1 MALIQSILIEMFVG
15 SDAVGQYTGNGRYI
29 VKFPACWS
37 KGPEEKLW
45 FDCIIWGNVVKTDK
59 PTAEEMGK
67 FAVWVGDN
75 VKEGDRI
82 IVRGRIEGTKEGTVT
97 LWNDKN
103 RVVHAS
109 YLDLT
114 VIELSITQPKAQRPV
129 RPAPAAATEEGDT
142 PISASSVPVGLQ
154 HQGPAKPAG
163 NPFSAFKKS

>member
-1 MALIQSILIEMFVG
+1 MALIQSMMIEMFVG
-15 SDAVGQYTGNGRYI
+15 GDAVGQYTGNGRYI

-45 FDCIIWGNVVKTDK
+45 FGCVIWGNVVKTDK

-67 FAVWVGDN
+67 FAVWAADN

-82 IVRGRIEGTKEGTVT
+82 IVRGRIEGTKEGTVN

-103 RVVHAS
+103 RVAHAS

-114 VIELSITQPKAQRPV
+114 VMELSITQPKAERPV
-129 RPAPAAATEEGDT
+129 RPAPAAAAEGGDT
-142 PISASSVPVGLQ
+142 PISASPVPVGLQ
-154 HQGPAKPAG
+154 HPGPARPTG

>member
-1 MALIQSILIEMFVG
+1 MALIQSMMRVMFAG
-15 SDAVGQYTGNGRYI
+15 GDAVGQYTGNGRYI

-45 FDCIIWGNVVKTDK
+45 FDCVIWGNVVKTDK
-59 PTAEEMGK
+59 PTAEEMGR
-67 FAVWVGDN
+67 FAVWAADN

-82 IVRGRIEGTKEGTVT
+82 LVSGRIEGTKEGTVN

-114 VIELSITQPKAQRPV
+114 VMELSITQPKAERPV

-142 PISASSVPVGLQ
+142 PLSALPVPVGLE

>member
-1 MALIQSILIEMFVG
+1 MALIQSMMIEMFVG
-15 SDAVGQYTGNGRYI
+15 GDAVGQYTGSGRYI

-45 FDCIIWGNVVKTDK
+45 FDCVLWGNVVKTDK
-59 PTAEEMGK
+59 PSAEEMGK
-67 FAVWVGDN
+67 FAVWAADN

-82 IVRGRIEGTKEGTVT
+82 VVRGRIEGTKEGTVT

-114 VIELSITQPKAQRPV
+114 VMELSITQAKAERPV
-129 RPAPAAATEEGDT
+129 RPSPVGAAEEGDT
-142 PISASSVPVGLQ
+142 ALSALSVPVGLQ

-163 NPFSAFKKS
+163 NPFSAFKKP

>member
-1 MALIQSILIEMFVG
+1 MALIQSMLIEMFVG
-15 SDAVGQYTGNGRYI
+15 GDAVGQYTGNGRYI

-45 FDCIIWGNVVKTDK
+45 FDCVVWGNVVKTDK

-67 FAVWVGDN
+67 FAVWAVDN

-114 VIELSITQPKAQRPV
+114 VMELSITQPKAERPV
-129 RPAPAAATEEGDT
+129 RPAPAAGTEEGDT
-142 PISASSVPVGLQ
+142 PLGASAVPLAIQ
-154 HQGPAKPAG
+154 HQGPTKPSG
-163 NPFSAFKKS
+163 SPFSAFKKS

>member
-1 MALIQSILIEMFVG
+1 MALIQSMMIEMFVG
-15 SDAVGQYTGNGRYI
+15 GDAVGQYTSNGRYI

-45 FDCIIWGNVVKTDK
+45 FDCVVWGNVVKTDK

-67 FAVWVGDN
+67 FAVWAADN

-82 IVRGRIEGTKEGTVT
+82 IVRGRIEGTKEGTVN

-114 VIELSITQPKAQRPV
+114 VMELSITQPKAERPV

-142 PISASSVPVGLQ
+142 TISASPVPVGLQ

>member
-1 MALIQSILIEMFVG
+1 MALIQSMMIEMFVG
-15 SDAVGQYTGNGRYI
+15 GDAVGQYTGNGRYI

-45 FDCIIWGNVVKTDK
+45 FDCVIWGNVVKTDK
-59 PTAEEMGK
+59 PSAEEMGK
-67 FAVWVGDN
+67 FAVWTADN

-82 IVRGRIEGTKEGTVT
+82 VVRGRIEGTKEGTVT

-114 VIELSITQPKAQRPV
+114 VMELSITQPKAERPV
-129 RPAPAAATEEGDT
+129 RPAPVGAAEEGDS
-142 PISASSVPVGLQ
+142 PLSASSVPMGLQ